1 MAATLAPTRT
11 GFSPSIPQT
20 FEELGISQSLVL
32 DLVLRRLLLEG
43 FSNLQSLSDTLKLS
57 VPILN
62 IVFNHMRQQQLV
74 EVKGMIGND
83 YHFTLSQAG
92 KMLAAR
98 TVSDHPVCRRR
109 AGLLEGLPQRHQSAV
124 RAGPDRPQNRC
135 ASAFSDLVVSDEL
148 LDQLGPALISQ
159 NSIFVYGPTGNGKT
173 SLAERMLRV
182 YQDAILLP
190 YAVEV
195 DGQIISLYDPVV
207 HQKLDM
213 DDPDMDPRWVL
224 CRRPCIVV
232 GGELIPSMLEL
243 RLDEASGIYA
253 APLQMKANNGI
264 FIIDDFGR
272 QLMSPRDLLNR
283 WIVPLDRRVDYLMLR
298 YGVKFQIPFE
308 LMVVF
313 STNLDPSDLADEA
326 FLRRIHNKI
335 FVDAVDDKV
344 VRPDLPSRGGELQHS
359 VRARQ
364 RRIPAQAVPARRPH
378 RAARLLSG
386 RYLQHFDVDRQVRR
400 PSAVHEQ
407 VGAGARDGAVF
418 RQRVTH
424 PPASGDNEIVAACG
438 FFSFP
443 HTNLAISRSGWRRLR
458 RGWRRVVTRSHAR
471 ICAWNRSTAD
481 AVREADLV
489 AFYLPMHTATRL
501 AAKVIE
507 KVRGLNPKAHF
518 VVTGSMRR

>member
-11 GFSPSIPQT
+11 AFHPSVPQT

-43 FSNLQSLSDTLKLS
+43 FSNLQNLSGSLRLS

-62 IVFNHMRQQQLV
+62 IVFKHMRQQQLV

-83 YHFTLSQAG
+83 YHFTLSAAG
-92 KMLAAR
+92 KLLASERFQITQYAGAAP
-98 TVSDHPVCRRR
+98 VSLRDYH
-109 AGLLEGLPQRHQSAV
+109 SATKAQQAQV
-124 RAGPDRPQNRC
+124 RVDRKALR
-135 ASAFSDLVVSDEL
+135 SAFSDLVVPDGL

-159 NSIFVYGPTGNGKT
+159 NSIFIYGPTGNGKT

-195 DGQIISLYDPVV
+195 DSQIISLYDPVV
-207 HQKLDM
+207 HQKLEL
-213 DDPDMDPRWVL
+213 DDPDLDPRWVL

-313 STNLDPSDLADEA
+313 STNLEPSDLADEA

-335 FVDAVDDKV
+335 FVNAVDDKAFDQIFYRV
-344 VRPDLPSRGGELQHS
+344 VGSHNIPYEQDSAEYLRKLCLREGRTELRACYPADICNILMSIGKYEGRPPYMSKSELE
-359 VRARQ
+359 
-364 RRIPAQAVPARRPH
+364 
-378 RAARLLSG
+378 RAAAL
-386 RYLQHFDVDRQVRR
+386 YF
-400 PSAVHEQ
+400 
-407 VGAGARDGAVF
+407 ARG
-418 RQRVTH
+418 
-424 PPASGDNEIVAACG
+424 
-438 FFSFP
+438 
-443 HTNLAISRSGWRRLR
+443 
-458 RGWRRVVTRSHAR
+458 
-471 ICAWNRSTAD
+471 
-481 AVREADLV
+481 
-489 AFYLPMHTATRL
+489 
-501 AAKVIE
+501 
-507 KVRGLNPKAHF
+507 
-518 VVTGSMRR
+518 

>member
-1 MAATLAPTRT
+1 MAATLASTRPA
-11 GFSPSIPQT
+11 FRPPAPQT

-43 FSNLQSLSDTLKLS
+43 FSNLQSLSQSLRLS

-62 IVFNHMRQQQLV
+62 IVFNHMRTQQMV
-74 EVKGMIGND
+74 EVKGMLGND

-92 KMLAAR
+92 KTLAAER
-98 TVSDHPVCRRR
+98 FQITQYAGAAPVSLKDYHSAIKTQAAQVKVDRK
-109 AGLLEGLPQRHQSAV
+109 LLK
-124 RAGPDRPQNRC
+124 
-135 ASAFSDLVVSDEL
+135 SAFSDLVIPDRL

-159 NSIFVYGPTGNGKT
+159 NSIFIYGPTGNGKT

-195 DGQIISLYDPVV
+195 DSQIISLYDPVV
-207 HQKLDM
+207 HQKLEM
-213 DDPDMDPRWVL
+213 DDPDLDPRWLL
-224 CRRPCIVV
+224 CKRPCIVV

-313 STNLDPSDLADEA
+313 STNLEPSDLADEA

-335 FVDAVDDKV
+335 FVEAVDDKV
-344 VRPDLPSRGGELQHS
+344 FDQIFHRVVGKANIPYEPDSSEYLRKLCLREGRTELRACYPSDICNILVSIGKYEGRPPFMSKTELE
-359 VRARQ
+359 
-364 RRIPAQAVPARRPH
+364 
-378 RAARLLSG
+378 RAASL
-386 RYLQHFDVDRQVRR
+386 YF
-400 PSAVHEQ
+400 
-407 VGAGARDGAVF
+407 
-418 RQRVTH
+418 
-424 PPASGDNEIVAACG
+424 
-438 FFSFP
+438 
-443 HTNLAISRSGWRRLR
+443 
-458 RGWRRVVTRSHAR
+458 
-471 ICAWNRSTAD
+471 
-481 AVREADLV
+481 
-489 AFYLPMHTATRL
+489 
-501 AAKVIE
+501 AK
-507 KVRGLNPKAHF
+507 
-518 VVTGSMRR
+518 S